1 MKLETALP
9 QIKHALYRKFI
20 KKTKTAKGK
29 LQKRA
34 SGIKKEGKFVFAR
47 IKIVKN
53 EENRVFG
60 NANKIKFTI
69 NDINS
74 LSGFNFFK
82 ASNENMTIFVRIF
95 YLFVQNLV
103 LFIIEQQERY

>member
-9 QIKHALYRKFI
+9 QMKHALYRKFI

-69 NDINS
+69 NDINH
-74 LSGFNFFK
+74 SGNYRC
-82 ASNENMTIFVRIF
+82 ERNMYAYTFPCSSTM
-95 YLFVQNLV
+95 LCS
-103 LFIIEQQERY
+103 